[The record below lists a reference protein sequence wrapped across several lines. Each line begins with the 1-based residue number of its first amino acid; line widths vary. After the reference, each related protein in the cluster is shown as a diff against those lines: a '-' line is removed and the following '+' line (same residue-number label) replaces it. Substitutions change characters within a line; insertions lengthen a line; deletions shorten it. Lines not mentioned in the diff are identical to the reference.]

1 MFKNWNTGTAGENQD
16 GGTGRHTAPPR
27 KTKRRQQFKIN
38 KQPELTENRTARKSD
53 NQGDKE
59 ETIQTGRRGRDSS
72 WAERTQGKVVAGRPT
87 EVVDCGAGQAR
98 LQLSDPTRWWM
109 ADLAAPHSPIDKP
122 GGMAGE

>member
-16 GGTGRHTAPPR
+16 GGTGRHTAPPH

-59 ETIQTGRRGRDSS
+59 ETIQTGRRGGDGQLDPETGGL
-72 WAERTQGKVVAGRPT
+72 WDER
-87 EVVDCGAGQAR
+87 GQAVQP
-98 LQLSDPTRWWM
+98 LADP
-109 ADLAAPHSPIDKP
+109 AAPHPRIDEL
-122 GGMAGE
+122 GGTAGEQSRPGNPGLQL